1 MFDPD
6 IAPSGTLLGL
16 LQRGRGD
23 GPLHALA
30 APRAEALAAL
40 EQCVL
45 RDPRLDWRVESRSL
59 YYARLYSDL
68 EGPLDG
74 IEQHLFHP
82 DDLVSPD
89 EHRCGLA
96 LSVLGHLAGYG
107 RRDALRL
114 LRRYAAAGGCWE
126 WALDELAVR
135 DDEAGLR
142 ALGPAVVARFP
153 ATEEGEADL
162 ARAVREAYEPR
173 PWQLWAEDGAHPA
186 TAERVRRAAERV
198 SFDRWQRQLR
208 SGGPT
213 PGWSV
218 AAVLEWAQDGLAAH
232 PGVERDQ
239 PAARC
244 LGAVAGPEDRPALLR
259 AALHGPSAARA
270 AALRHLTDRRDPA
283 RFDLIEAAA
292 GDGDERVLRAAVE
305 SFERLRDAEAL
316 ERARIWA
323 DRADARSVAA
333 DRTPPSADPL
343 GPVDAPGGLDPLG
356 SAAARVLARHGGP
369 EDAGRVLS
377 ALRRTVRIGGA
388 DADGLDAL
396 IEGVGRLASGA
407 GGFGEPCEGPS
418 GADPREEASRA
429 DAGDRAPGAD
439 ARAGRPG
446 RGDHDGRATACR
458 AAPVLRHVYRET
470 SSSHLRGTAA
480 HALAE
485 ADPGF
490 AAGFAVECL
499 WDCEESTRELAA
511 RRAASGDVRV
521 LAQLRRLAADPA
533 EEAEVQTAVRGRLSA
548 GGAAR

>member
-30 APRAEALAAL
+30 AGRAEALAAL

-74 IEQHLFHP
+74 IEQHLFQP
-82 DDLVSPD
+82 DDLLVPD

-114 LRRYAAAGGCWE
+114 LRRYAATGGCWE

-135 DDEAGLR
+135 DDENGLR
-142 ALGPAVVARFP
+142 TLGPAVVDRFP
-153 ATEEGEADL
+153 RTPEGEAAL

-173 PWQLWAEDGAHPA
+173 PWQLWAEDSAHPD
-186 TAERVRRAAERV
+186 TARRVLRAQEQDC
-198 SFDRWQRQLR
+198 FDRWQRQMR
-208 SGGPT
+208 PAGPT

-218 AAVLEWAQDGLAAH
+218 SAVLDWAQQGLAEY
-232 PGVERDQ
+232 PSVERDQ

-244 LGAVAGPEDRPALLR
+244 LAAVAGSEDRPELLE
-259 AALHGPSAARA
+259 AALRGPTAARA
-270 AALRHLTDRRDPA
+270 AALRHLTHRRDPGSL
-283 RFDLIEAAA
+283 DLIEAAA
-292 GDGDERVLRAAVE
+292 DCGDDHVARAALE
-305 SFERLRDAEAL
+305 SFERLRDDAAL
-316 ERARIWA
+316 ARARAWA
-323 DRADARSVAA
+323 V
-333 DRTPPSADPL
+333 RT
-343 GPVDAPGGLDPLG
+343 DPLG
-356 SAAARVLARHGGP
+356 SAAARSLARYGGSQDTGLVLA
-369 EDAGRVLS
+369 
-377 ALRRTVRIGGA
+377 ALRRTVQTGGA
-388 DADGLDAL
+388 DAEGLDAL
-396 IEGVGRLASGA
+396 VEGVGRLA
-407 GGFGEPCEGPS
+407 EG
-418 GADPREEASRA
+418 
-429 DAGDRAPGAD
+429 DAGQGQLD
-439 ARAGRPG
+439 
-446 RGDHDGRATACR
+446 ACR
-458 AAPVLRHVYRET
+458 AAPLLRHLYRET
-470 SSSHLRGTAA
+470 SSSQLRGTAA
-480 HALAE
+480 RSLAV

-490 AAGFAVECL
+490 GAGFAVECL

-511 RRAASGDVRV
+511 HRAASGDVRV

-533 EEAEVQTAVRGRLSA
+533 EEAEVQTAVRGRLSS
-548 GGAAR
+548 GGSPR